1 MLKCLQMR
9 TTVTLPDD
17 IYEIARSVSAE
28 QRVSLGDALALLVRR
43 GLNPPVPLDKSKAFP
58 CFRLPSDAEP
68 ITLERTL
75 AAEDES

>member
-1 MLKCLQMR
+1 MLKCDQMR

-17 IYEIARSVSAE
+17 VYEIARSVSAE

-43 GLNPPVPLDKSKAFP
+43 GLNRPFRSINPKAFP

-75 AAEDES
+75 AAEDEF